1 MAQHKEISNL
11 RIHHP
16 IFHKLLGKDSK
27 FMEFEDLDLKVPN
40 KQLSFSIIL
49 KLMLQ

>member
-16 IFHKLLGKDSK
+16 IFHKLLGTDNKSV
-27 FMEFEDLDLKVPN
+27 EFEVMDLIAPN
-40 KQLSFSIIL
+40 KHL
-49 KLMLQ
+49 